1 MYDIIILR
9 RGIKMINKKKFVLSC
24 LSILVLALELLPYG
38 AVLNFGNPDGEPW
51 RKTYSYFSLLPYGY
65 ANVGPLITA
74 ILTCV
79 LIVLIIIGW
88 FKFGRGLNIAIMCIS
103 GFATLTSLL
112 PLFLGIRNFSLIG
125 VCISL
130 LLGFIFGMCFLKGE
144 NK

>member
-1 MYDIIILR
+1 MKKKIIL
-9 RGIKMINKKKFVLSC
+9 S
-24 LSILVLALELLPYG
+24 LSIVLTLILELLPYG

-51 RKTYSYFSLLPYGY
+51 RKTYSYFSLLPFGY
-65 ANVGPLITA
+65 ANFGPLITA
-74 ILTCV
+74 ILTC
-79 LIVLIIIGW
+79 ILIILIIMGW
-88 FKFGRGLNIAIMCIS
+88 FKYSRGLNIAIMCIS
-103 GFATLTSLL
+103 GFATVTSLL